1 MPTTV
6 PEPRQKVVVGLLV
19 NPAGEYLVQ
28 QRRPGT
34 PCAGQ
39 WEFPGGK
46 IENGESPSSAL
57 EREFH
62 EELGIRIKGSSPFAL
77 IEKDYAHAKVEL
89 DVHLITSYSGNPFGR
104 EGQVVCWL
112 HPERIVALD
121 VLKAVHDIL
130 ARLPGDDGVDQALAV
145 KIR

>member
-19 NPAGEYLVQ
+19 NSAGQYLVQ

-46 IENGESPSSAL
+46 VEDGESPAAAL
-57 EREFH
+57 EREFL
-62 EELGIRIKGSSPFAL
+62 EELGIRITGSSAFAV
-77 IEKDYAHAKVEL
+77 IEKDYAHARVEL
-89 DVHLITSYSGNPFGR
+89 DVHAITAYSGTPFGR
-104 EGQVVCWL
+104 EEQVIRWL
-112 HPERIVALD
+112 SPERIAELD
-121 VLKAVHDIL
+121 VLKAVYDIL
-130 ARLPGDDGVDQALAV
+130 ERIVRPPDRAELQSVR
-145 KIR
+145 

>member
-19 NPAGEYLVQ
+19 NGAGEYLVQ

-46 IENGESPSSAL
+46 VEDGEFPRSAL
-57 EREFH
+57 GREFL
-62 EELGIRIKGSSPFAL
+62 EELGIRITGSSAFAV
-77 IEKDYAHAKVEL
+77 IEKDYPHARVEL
-89 DVHLITSYSGNPFGR
+89 DVYTVTAYSGTPFGR
-104 EGQVVCWL
+104 EGQVIRWL
-112 HPERIVALD
+112 HPERIMELD

-130 ARLPGDDGVDQALAV
+130 ERIVRRQAEPGPARD
-145 KIR
+145 RE